1 MEARTPTVTLP
12 LPVGDRL
19 GDEDMN
25 CPEEEWLQWTP
36 WTPLDDLA
44 FADDLADDLSHT
56 QQQIQEKTTIITT
69 HSARLGLTR
78 HKGKSKILNV
88 NDNNTTPIRLEGEA
102 LEEVETY
109 LSV

>member
-1 MEARTPTVTLP
+1 MTLRLLMTLLMTSPTPSNKC
-12 LPVGDRL
+12 R
-19 GDEDMN
+19 
-25 CPEEEWLQWTP
+25 
-36 WTPLDDLA
+36 
-44 FADDLADDLSHT
+44 
-56 QQQIQEKTTIITT
+56 KTTIITT
-69 HSARLGLTR
+69 HSARLSLTR